1 MYEIKKLNSISNLIY
16 ENLDKTNYNV
26 TDDATDPVGILVRS
40 AAMHDYEINP
50 SLLAVAR
57 AGAGVNN
64 IPLPKMTDA
73 GVVVFNTPGANA
85 NAVKELVIAALLLSC
100 RDILGGVAFSG
111 SLKGKEDAAKQ
122 VESGKKAFVGPEIFG
137 KTLGII
143 GLGAIGALVAKAAI
157 ALGMKVVGY
166 DPFFTEE
173 KAKSIH
179 EEIVF
184 TTALDDIYAASDF
197 ITIHVPCNDSTRGMI
212 SAESIAKMKDGVRI
226 INCARAELV
235 NNDDILAALASGKAA
250 KYVTDFPV
258 PQVIGVSD
266 KIITIPHLGAS
277 TPEAEDNCAVMAS
290 AELKDFLENGNI
302 KNSVNCPALSLAKI
316 GNARVTVLTKEVDA
330 EASVK
335 ESLAAFG
342 VKSIASKTR
351 GEVTYIIA
359 DLEKAPSDNALNA
372 IAGKALRVRVI

>member
-16 ENLDKTNYNV
+16 ENLDKANYNV
-26 TDDATDPVGILVRS
+26 TDDAADPIGILVRS

-50 SLLAVAR
+50 SLLAVAG
-57 AGAGVNN
+57 AGAGVYN

-100 RDILGGVAFSG
+100 RDILGGIAFSG
-111 SLKGKEDAAKQ
+111 TLKGKEDAAKQ
-122 VESGKKAFVGPEIFG
+122 VESGKKAFVGPEILG

-184 TTALDDIYAASDF
+184 TTSLDDIYAASDF
-197 ITIHVPCNDSTRGMI
+197 ITIHVPCNDATRGMI
-212 SAESIAKMKDGVRI
+212 SAESLAKMKDGVRI

-235 NNDDILAALASGKAA
+235 NNDDILAALESGKAA

-277 TPEAEDNCAVMAS
+277 TPEAEDNCAIMAS

-302 KNSVNCPALSLAKI
+302 KNSVNCPVLSLAKI
-316 GNARVTVLTKEVDA
+316 GKARVTVLTKETEA
-330 EASVK
+330 ETAVK
-335 ESLAAFG
+335 ETLAAFG

-351 GEVTYIIA
+351 GEVTYVIA
-359 DLEKAPSDNALNA
+359 DLESAPTDDAVNALSE
-372 IAGKALRVRVI
+372 KALKVRVL

>member
-1 MYEIKKLNSISNLIY
+1 MYEIKKLNSISDLIY
-16 ENLDKTNYNV
+16 QNLDKNTYRV
-26 TDDATDPVGILVRS
+26 SDDAADPIGILVRS
-40 AAMHDYEINP
+40 AAMADYEINP
-50 SLLAVAR
+50 SLVAVAR

-111 SLKGKEDAAKQ
+111 TLKGKEDAAKQ

-137 KTLGII
+137 KTLGVI
-143 GLGAIGALVAKAAI
+143 GLGAIGALVVKAAI
-157 ALGMKVVGY
+157 ALGMKVIGY

-173 KAKSIH
+173 KAKSIS
-179 EEIVF
+179 EELTF
-184 TTALDDIYAASDF
+184 TTALDDIFAASDF
-197 ITIHVPCNDSTRGMI
+197 ITIHVPCNDATKGMI
-212 SAESIAKMKDGVRI
+212 NASSIEKMKDGVRI

-235 NNDDILAALASGKAA
+235 NNNDIIAALENGKVA

-290 AELKDFLENGNI
+290 AQLKDFIENGNI
-302 KNSVNCPALSLAKI
+302 KNSVNCPALSAPRK
-316 GNARVTVLTKEVDA
+316 GAVRVTVLTKEDNA
-330 EASVK
+330 DASVK
-335 ESLAAFG
+335 AALG
-342 VKSIASKTR
+342 ADVVSAKR
-351 GEVTYIIA
+351 GDVTYVIA
-359 DLEKAPSDNALNA
+359 DLDKAPADNVLQTLAA
-372 IAGKALRVRVI
+372 KALKVRVL